1 MISYLLLE
9 VLVTAGAHDVLE
21 VVGLVWVRPPVIV
34 WSGVHQMSIVVVRV
48 VFVSDGVSENSL
60 WNTTACLLHSPVT
73 AVGATAMGEVRIPDL
88 DALAETTDAIVI
100 LVIARWSQ
108 ITFDAV
114 LSVQVDGQGVA
125 RQEHLILTRGPV
137 SRLTGVEQNL
147 VEHSVDDFGV
157 GSFGLVFLAIPVL
170 LNLVWS
176 ETNDLLDVVV
186 GQMEWEAF
194 EDLFHFAGDFL
205 LQRWDLIVNSLFH
218 AGMDRLDQHLAI
230 GHFINPLLSRGTTGL
245 QDGPRPFNGDVLVAG
260 EAILGGGSSQ
270 PVLQCS
276 NFGDHGG
283 LQSGNFVDNGCT

>member
-1 MISYLLLE
+1 M
-9 VLVTAGAHDVLE
+9 
-21 VVGLVWVRPPVIV
+21 
-34 WSGVHQMSIVVVRV
+34 VVRV
-48 VFVSDGVSENSL
+48 VFVSDGVSENGL
-60 WNTTACLLHSPVT
+60 WDTAACLLHSPV
-73 AVGATAMGEVRIPDL
+73 ARARATAMGEVRISDL
-88 DALAETTDAIVI
+88 DALSETTDVPVTI
-100 LVIARWSQ
+100 VIARWSQ

-230 GHFINPLLSRGTTGL
+230 GHFINPLLSRGKSGL
-245 QDGPRPFNGDVLVAG
+245 MKWPIAR
-260 EAILGGGSSQ
+260 
-270 PVLQCS
+270 C
-276 NFGDHGG
+276 
-283 LQSGNFVDNGCT
+283 